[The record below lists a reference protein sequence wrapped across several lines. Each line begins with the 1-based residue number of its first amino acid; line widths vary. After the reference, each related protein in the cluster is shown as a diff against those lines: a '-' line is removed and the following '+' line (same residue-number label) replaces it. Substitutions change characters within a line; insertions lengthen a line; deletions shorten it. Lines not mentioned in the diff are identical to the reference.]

1 MLDEVMLFFSHIVN
15 TACIKLLLFFFADE
29 QMEVAFKLS

>member
-1 MLDEVMLFFSHIVN
+1 MLDEVMLFFSCIVN
-15 TACIKLLLFFFADE
+15 TACYKLLLFFFAE